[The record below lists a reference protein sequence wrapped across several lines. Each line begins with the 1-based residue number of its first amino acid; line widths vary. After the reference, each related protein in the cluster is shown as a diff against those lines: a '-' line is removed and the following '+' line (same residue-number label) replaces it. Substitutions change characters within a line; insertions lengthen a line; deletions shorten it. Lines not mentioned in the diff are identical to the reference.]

1 MLAALGMP
9 ADRIRAAFTWS
20 GIWLTLIGAILG
32 FTLGAAVVA
41 AQAQWGLLKLGEGYV
56 VDAYPVQ
63 WSVVQSIAVLALVV
77 VIGGLLSW
85 LAGRQA
91 GSDTKLLRSA

>member
-1 MLAALGMP
+1 M
-9 ADRIRAAFTWS
+9 
-20 GIWLTLIGAILG
+20 
-32 FTLGAAVVA
+32 
-41 AQAQWGLLKLGEGYV
+41 GLLKLGEGYV
-56 VDAYPVQ
+56 VEAYPVQ
-63 WSVVQSIAVLALVV
+63 WSVVQSLAVFALVV

>member
-1 MLAALGMP
+1 MNEGSWPGQTKNNPFLSRVMKTEVGLEPPERQIGQVAHDFQMACG
-9 ADRIRAAFTWS
+9 
-20 GIWLTLIGAILG
+20 TLIGALVG
-32 FTLGAAVVA
+32 FVESVSVAQSLAVF
-41 AQAQWGLLKLGEGYV
+41 
-56 VDAYPVQ
+56 
-63 WSVVQSIAVLALVV
+63 ALVV